1 VRETQKFCHAFQV
14 EPQNLELSSA
24 PSPAPDNKI
33 PSVPTLD
40 ELNAILRKR
49 SGDLAETPYAHLLLA
64 LAVREQT
71 ATLELRRTPL
81 EKSIVFDA
89 GSPVECRSNIA
100 TEMLGRFLVAQGKLS
115 DDDARNAF
123 NAAAARGIP
132 LGEMLVERKLLSPT
146 DLYRT
151 LQQNL
156 GRKLLEPFS
165 WTSGTWEISFD
176 AHSAASALRVKAP
189 QLIVTGVMKVLPQE
203 SADAAVGS
211 VFGKYLSLSSTPFF
225 PLDDVR
231 LTKDQ
236 QKVIDAAREAL
247 AFDELRAS
255 SAIDTDDLHRILYAL
270 TLLGI
275 VTPTEEPVIEVAPTV
290 FFEDI
295 ELPAPPSN
303 TPPLP
308 SSLEPRTS
316 NLTPP
321 PTPAPP
327 PPSSFDIR
335 HSPFAIESSVSPPA
349 PPVPTRNAPSPDEV
363 MSAYLSYRR
372 KDSFDLLG
380 VEEDAPVSAFI
391 RAFIDQSEKFHPA
404 AFDAAA
410 ADGLRD
416 KAQEVFLAL
425 ARAYAEL
432 ADPDRRE
439 ALIKR
444 RALLREEAA
453 KAAERSRTALI
464 DPEQL
469 CKTGRTLAAA
479 GKLREALGN
488 FEMAA
493 QCDAQNGTYA
503 AEAAW
508 TRFRLNAT
516 PATNALKLLKNA
528 IRIDPQAGVAYLY
541 AGQVLAV
548 LGQKVEASGYL
559 GRAASLLPNDPRPS
573 EAAKR
578 V

>member
-1 VRETQKFCHAFQV
+1 
-14 EPQNLELSSA
+14 
-24 PSPAPDNKI
+24 
-33 PSVPTLD
+33 VPTSD
-40 ELNAILRKR
+40 DLNVILRKR

-71 ATLELRRTPL
+71 ATLDLRRTPL

-115 DDDARNAF
+115 DEDARNAL

-165 WTSGTWEISFD
+165 WTSGTWEISYD
-176 AHSAASALRVKAP
+176 APAAASALRVKAP

-203 SADAAVGS
+203 SADAAMAS
-211 VFGKYLSLSSTPFF
+211 VFGKYLSLWSTPFF

-236 QKVIDAAREAL
+236 QKVVDAAREAL
-247 AFDELRAS
+247 AFDELRTKS
-255 SAIDTDDLHRILYAL
+255 GIDTDDLHRIVYAL

-275 VTPTEEPVIEVAPTV
+275 VTATEEPVIEVAPTV

-295 ELPAPPSN
+295 ELQEPQARTN
-303 TPPLP
+303 
-308 SSLEPRTS
+308 SSFEIRNPKS
-316 NLTPP
+316 KIQSPVA
-321 PTPAPP
+321 PAPP
-327 PPSSFDIR
+327 PPSLFELR
-335 HSPFAIESSVSPPA
+335 HSPFDIQSPPPETPA
-349 PPVPTRNAPSPDEV
+349 ATRPTASPDEV
-363 MSAYLSYRR
+363 ISAYLSYRR
-372 KDSFDLLG
+372 KDSFDLLA

-391 RAFIDQSEKFHPA
+391 RAFIDESEKFHPA
-404 AFDAAA
+404 AFDADA
-410 ADGLRD
+410 ADGLRE

-464 DPEQL
+464 DPEEL
-469 CKTGRTLAAA
+469 CKTGRALAAA

-488 FEMAA
+488 LEMAA

-559 GRAASLLPNDPRPS
+559 GRAASLLPNDPRPA